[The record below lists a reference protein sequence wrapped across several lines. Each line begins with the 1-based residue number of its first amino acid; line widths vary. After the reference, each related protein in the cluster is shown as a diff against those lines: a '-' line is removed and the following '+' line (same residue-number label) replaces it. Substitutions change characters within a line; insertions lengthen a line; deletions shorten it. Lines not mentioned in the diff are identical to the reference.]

1 MKIFTSIALILIF
14 IPAYSWP
21 VEDSAK
27 TDVIGKAME
36 LTRSQRPG
44 EAVKILSEYQPAVSE
59 LVPYHHAYAKA
70 LKAFKKEVESIDH
83 LRLAYLYSPP
93 GEAKGLLLL
102 ERADTYLQ
110 VKFYAEAALWYRIF
124 IRNFPGFHN
133 LSKAHQG
140 LGDALYNLGFFDEA
154 LLHYEKAGD
163 SPQALLGK
171 ANSLQAKGKT
181 GSAHDIYISLGRTHR
196 DVITS
201 SSDEVLY
208 NIGEN
213 FYLMGKVAEA
223 KVYLNTIKT
232 PEFKSRAN
240 FSLGLIAMDDAA
252 YASAVKY
259 FDLAA
264 QAVDKKL
271 KRKALLQL
279 AGAYLKLGKNE
290 EAKNRLLDI
299 KNKYPYGKDYDEALL
314 LLAKLY
320 KNEGK
325 LDAAL
330 PIFKELVF
338 RRSPEVNAINEF
350 EAMVLEAKD
359 KNTEEFLKLWKLVGH
374 WLLYPARSEAL
385 LKIAKGLRQEGAPFL
400 KLSKWLL
407 KYGTESAKNQTRL
420 ELADFYADL
429 GDAATA
435 SKHLKEIKIA
445 EKNDDI
451 LRINAKIY
459 RLNAENKKA
468 SETILSIKD
477 AKQEDI
483 EALSEMPE
491 GIKNIQK
498 AAAFYEKQQGKPE
511 GTSGAYIKLADN
523 FYKIGKKSDAL
534 KYYKIAVPVPKVEG
548 IVITDDMEWAL
559 YRVST
564 LSEGKEALEALK
576 SIKDRNDRLG
586 RLADARLKEVELT
599 ERIKKVF

>member
-1 MKIFTSIALILIF
+1 MKIFISIALILIF

-21 VEDSAK
+21 VEDSVK

-44 EAVKILSEYQPAVSE
+44 EAVSILSEYQPAVTE
-59 LVPYHHAYAKA
+59 LVSYHHAYAKA

-93 GEAKGLLLL
+93 GEAKELLLL
-102 ERADTYLQ
+102 ERADTYLK
-110 VKFYAEAALWYRIF
+110 VRFYAEAALWYRIF
-124 IRNFPGFHN
+124 IRNFPGFRN
-133 LSKAHQG
+133 ISRAHQG

-181 GSAHDIYISLGRTHR
+181 GSAHDIYMSLGRTHR
-196 DVITS
+196 DYILS
-201 SSDEVLY
+201 SPEIMYSA
-208 NIGEN
+208 GEN
-213 FYLMGKVAEA
+213 LRLAGKIADA
-223 KVYLNTIKT
+223 KVYLNTIKA
-232 PEFKSRAN
+232 PELKNKAN
-240 FSLGLIAMDDAA
+240 FSLGLIAMDEAA
-252 YASAVKY
+252 YPSAVKS

-264 QAVDKKL
+264 QAADRRL

-290 EAKNRLLDI
+290 EAKNRLLEI

-350 EAMVLEAKD
+350 EAMILEAKD
-359 KNTEEFLKLWKLVGH
+359 KNTEEFLRLWKLVGH
-374 WLLYPARSEAL
+374 WLLDPARSEAL
-385 LKIAKGLRQEGAPFL
+385 LKIAKGLRQEGTPFI

-407 KYGTESAKNQTRL
+407 KYGTESAKNQIRM

-445 EKNDDI
+445 GKNDEI

-477 AKQEDI
+477 ARQEDI
-483 EALSEMPE
+483 EVLSDMSE

-511 GTSGAYIKLADN
+511 GTAAAYIKLADN
-523 FYKIGKKSDAL
+523 FYRIGKKSDAL
-534 KYYKIAVPVPKVEG
+534 KYYKIAVPVPKAEG
-548 IVITDDMEWAL
+548 IVINDDMEWAL
-559 YRVST
+559 YRLAT

-586 RLADARLKEVELT
+586 RLADARLKEADIT

>member
-1 MKIFTSIALILIF
+1 MKIFISIVLILIF

-27 TDVIGKAME
+27 TDVIGKALE

-44 EAVKILSEYQPAVSE
+44 EAVKILSEYQPAATE
-59 LVPYHHAYAKA
+59 LVSYHHAYAKA
-70 LKAFKKEVESIDH
+70 LRAFKKEVESIDH

-93 GEAKGLLLL
+93 GEAKELLLL
-102 ERADTYLQ
+102 ERADTYLNFR
-110 VKFYAEAALWYRIF
+110 FYAEAALWYRIF
-124 IRNFPGFHN
+124 IRNFPGFRN
-133 LSKAHQG
+133 ISRAHQG
-140 LGDALYNLGFFDEA
+140 LGDALYKLGFFDEA

-163 SPQALLGK
+163 SAQALFGK

-181 GSAHDIYISLGRTHR
+181 GSAHDLYMDLVRTHR
-196 DVITS
+196 AFINA
-201 SSDEVLY
+201 SDEALY
-208 NIGEN
+208 NVGEN
-213 FYLMGKVAEA
+213 FRLMDKTAEA
-223 KVYLNTIKT
+223 KVYFNAIKM
-232 PEFKSRAN
+232 PELKSRAN
-240 FSLGLIAMDDAA
+240 FSLGLIEIDEMA
-252 YASAVKY
+252 YASAVKD
-259 FDLAA
+259 FNLAA

-279 AGAYLKLGKNE
+279 ADAYLKLGKNE
-290 EAKNRLLDI
+290 EAKLKLLEI
-299 KNKYPYGKDYDEALL
+299 KNKYPYGKDYDAALL

-359 KNTEEFLKLWKLVGH
+359 KNTKEFLELWKLVGH

-385 LKIAKGLRQEGAPFL
+385 LRIAKGLRQEGTPFL

-407 KYGTESAKNQTRL
+407 KYGTESAKNQTRM

-435 SKHLKEIKIA
+435 SKHLKEIKLA
-445 EKNDDI
+445 GKNDEI

-468 SETILSIKD
+468 SETILSIRD
-477 AKQEDI
+477 TRQEDI
-483 EALSEMPE
+483 EVLSDMPE
-491 GIKNIQK
+491 GIKNIQR
-498 AAAFYEKQQGKPE
+498 AAAFYEKQQGKPD
-511 GTSGAYIKLADN
+511 GRAGAYIKLADN
-523 FYKIGKKSDAL
+523 FYRIGRKSDAL
-534 KYYKIAVPVPKVEG
+534 KYYKIAVPVPKGEG
-548 IVITDDMEWAL
+548 TVITDDMEWAL
-559 YRVST
+559 YRVAA
-564 LSEGKEALEALK
+564 LSEGKEALESLK

-586 RLADARLKEVELT
+586 RLAGARLKEADLT